1 MAFFGHKGAINT
13 IETFALS
20 LFGWSDPFC
29 DLFYAVLLSLNR
41 YVY

>member
-1 MAFFGHKGAINT
+1 MAFFGHNRAINT
-13 IETFALS
+13 IKPFALS
-20 LFGWSDPFC
+20 LFGRSDSFR